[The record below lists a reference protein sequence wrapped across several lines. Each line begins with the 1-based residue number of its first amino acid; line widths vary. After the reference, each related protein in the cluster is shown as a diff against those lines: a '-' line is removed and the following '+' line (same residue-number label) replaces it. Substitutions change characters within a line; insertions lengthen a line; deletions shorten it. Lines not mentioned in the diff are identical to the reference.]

1 MIEVEHLTKSFG
13 DVVAINDLSFEVE
26 KGQILGFL
34 GPNGAGKTTTMR
46 ILAGFFPATEGR
58 ACVAGFDVFDES
70 LEAKK
75 RVGYMPEIP
84 PLYPEMS
91 VDAFLK
97 FAATIKA
104 VETDRIQAKVDYV
117 KERCG
122 LDDWGHRLIKHLS
135 KGYRQRVGLAQALVH
150 DPPVLILDEP
160 TVGLDPNQIIEVR
173 KLIKGLADDHTV
185 ILSTHILPEVSMTCQ
200 KVVII
205 KQGEIA
211 AVDTPENLTVQ
222 LRGNDQIDLQIK
234 TPGDPALVESVVEEL
249 RTLPQVGLVETS
261 PGNGGLTDL
270 LVESGS
276 SQDIRPAIARM
287 VIDQGLDLLSLQRR
301 TMTLEQVFRELTTE
315 EDHVEPKPGSRRPW
329 QWSGTRGGVGMRN
342 FWAIVKKDLLTL
354 FTSPI
359 AYVVLAVFFAV
370 TGYFFFIITTS
381 IIERVMQSMFQAQQ
395 FGGPP
400 RRLMWPP

>member
-104 VETDRIQAKVDYV
+104 VETDRIQARVDYV

-315 EDHVEPKPGSRRPW
+315 EDHVEPNQAAGAPGN
-329 QWSGTRGGVGMRN
+329 GVELEEVS
-342 FWAIVKKDLLTL
+342 A
-354 FTSPI
+354 
-359 AYVVLAVFFAV
+359 
-370 TGYFFFIITTS
+370 
-381 IIERVMQSMFQAQQ
+381 
-395 FGGPP
+395 
-400 RRLMWPP
+400 

>member
-1 MIEVEHLTKSFG
+1 MIEVEHLTKWFG

-26 KGQILGFL
+26 KGEILGFL

-46 ILAGFFPATEGR
+46 ILAGFFPATKGHAR
-58 ACVAGFDVFDES
+58 VAGFDVFEES
-70 LEAKK
+70 LEVKK
-75 RVGYMPEIP
+75 RVGYMPETP

-104 VETDRIQAKVDYV
+104 VETDRIRERVDYV

-122 LDDWGHRLIKHLS
+122 LEDWGHRLIKHLS

-173 KLIKGLADDHTV
+173 RLIKELADDHTV
-185 ILSTHILPEVSMTCQ
+185 ILSTHILPEVSMVCE

-222 LRGNDQIDLQIK
+222 LRGNDQIDLQVK
-234 TPGDPALVESVVEEL
+234 TPEDPGRLESVLEEL
-249 RTLPQVGLVETS
+249 KTLPQVGLVETG
-261 PGNGGLTDL
+261 PRNGGRTNL
-270 LVESGS
+270 LVESES
-276 SQDIRPAIARM
+276 TQDIRPAIARM
-287 VIDQGLDLLSLQRR
+287 VVERGLDLLRLQRR

-315 EDHVEPKPGSRRPW
+315 EEEVEPTRNEAATGD
-329 QWSGTRGGVGMRN
+329 GTETEE
-342 FWAIVKKDLLTL
+342 A
-354 FTSPI
+354 S
-359 AYVVLAVFFAV
+359 A
-370 TGYFFFIITTS
+370 
-381 IIERVMQSMFQAQQ
+381 
-395 FGGPP
+395 
-400 RRLMWPP
+400 